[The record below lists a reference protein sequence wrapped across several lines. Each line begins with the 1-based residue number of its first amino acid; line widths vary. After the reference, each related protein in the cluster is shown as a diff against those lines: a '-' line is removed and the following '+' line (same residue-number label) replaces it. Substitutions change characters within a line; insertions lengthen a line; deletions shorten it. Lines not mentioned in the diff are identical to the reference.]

1 MPPRLTR
8 DRAAG
13 TVPLMLVPLA
23 PFARSLRSV
32 SVAATAAVLV
42 AQEPAPDV
50 QPVSPPPATASPG
63 AREAMWYA
71 PTSTD
76 WAKPVLIPWQRTW
89 DDAVVM
95 SQRTRRPILVCVN
108 MDGEI
113 ASEHYAGVRYRDP
126 EIAKSYEQY
135 VCVIAS
141 VYRHNPRDHDEQG
154 RRIPCP
160 RFGTCTCGEH
170 MAMEPIVFTKFLD
183 GQRIAPRHILVELDG
198 KKAFDVYLAFDTA
211 SVLQTIADGMKG
223 RDVAVEPFV
232 RGDRA
237 LREKVASPHSVDRM
251 AIEKAFTDGD
261 AATRR
266 SLLEIALTLG
276 EQAPLELLR
285 QAAFGLDPDLAK
297 TARQGLAKSASPGAA
312 DAIGE
317 VLGHSLAADE
327 REPLVA
333 ALERL
338 AAADPRAQALV
349 RVHRG
354 LAGRSQAV
362 DAETWGK
369 ALAGAT
375 YAPAPTPDELAARQL
390 QLSQA
395 VAGAPVDPLARIE
408 RAEATL
414 AEARQASDAVR
425 VRAVLF
431 ADARAE
437 AERAGQLGA
446 PAWRVDAVVA
456 LASQALGELPRAY
469 EVAARAVAAMPKDRA
484 DATSAALLFLF
495 AEARQEAI
503 VTAHR
508 AKEEWPR
515 QWLTDVHE
523 TYAVLAAH
531 PFGTDEQAAHHFDF
545 LQFFGGAVAAGKALD
560 TGLARFPAS
569 PLLHERLRARLLREQ
584 GVQALAEHYD
594 QALAKD
600 ATSPTTTWFAGY
612 AALVRAEHHR
622 RRGGSELAN
631 AAYAQA
637 IELFERAAKLD
648 PNTVESCD
656 HYIAMALGGRSR
668 VHFESDALEP
678 AVADLLA
685 AFTRCPAATPVLDG
699 LNLSGADTA
708 RMLVAKTRAAGR
720 TDLLA
725 QLEKAM
731 AALDPE
737 LLRLPDYE
745 RMGPGVQRPRRRS
758 GR

>member
-1 MPPRLTR
+1 
-8 DRAAG
+8 
-13 TVPLMLVPLA
+13 MLVPFA

-32 SVAATAAVLV
+32 FVAAATAAVLV
-42 AQEPAPDV
+42 AQEPAPEV
-50 QPVSPPPATASPG
+50 QPVTPAPPTASPG

-71 PTSTD
+71 PTAAD
-76 WAKPVLIPWQRTW
+76 WAKPVLIHWQRTW
-89 DDAVVM
+89 DDAVAM
-95 SQRTRRPILVCVN
+95 SQRTKRPILVCVN

-154 RRIPCP
+154 RRILCP

-170 MAMEPIVFTKFLD
+170 MAMEPIVFAKFLD
-183 GQRIAPRHILVELDG
+183 GQRIAPRHLLVELDG
-198 KKAFDVYLAFDTA
+198 KKGFDVYLAFDTA
-211 SVLQTIADGMKG
+211 SVLQTIADGMNG

-232 RGDRA
+232 SGDRS
-237 LREKVASPHSVDRM
+237 LREKVASPHSVDR
-251 AIEKAFTDGD
+251 AEVETAFAAAD

-266 SLLEIALTLG
+266 SLLEAALTLG

-297 TARQGLAKSASPGAA
+297 LARQGLAKSASPGAA

-317 VLGHSLAADE
+317 VLGHSLAAAE

-375 YAPAPTPDELAARQL
+375 YAPAPTPDEFAARQL

-395 VAGAPVDPLARIE
+395 VAGAPVDPLMRIE

-414 AEARQASDAVR
+414 AEARQATSTAR

-446 PAWRVDAVVA
+446 PSWRVDAVIA
-456 LASQALGELPRAY
+456 LASHSLGELPRAY
-469 EVAARAVAAMPKDRA
+469 EVAAKAVAAMPKDRA
-484 DATSAALLFLF
+484 DAASAALLFLF

-503 VTAHR
+503 VAAHR

-531 PFGTDEQAAHHFDF
+531 PFGTDEHVAHHFDF
-545 LQFFGGAVAAGKALD
+545 LQFFGGAAAAGKALD

-584 GVQALAEHYD
+584 GVDALAAHYD
-594 QALAKD
+594 QALAKEPQ
-600 ATSPTTTWFAGY
+600 SPTTTWFAGY

-622 RRGGSELAN
+622 RRGGADLAN

-648 PNTVESCD
+648 ANSTESCD
-656 HYIAMALGGRSR
+656 HYVAMALGGRSR

-685 AFTRCPAATPVLDG
+685 AFTRCPTATPVLDG
-699 LNLSGADTA
+699 LNLSAADTA

-745 RMGPGVQRPRRRS
+745 RMGPGVQRPRRRG